1 MKRTIVASTLVL
13 WGLGAGQAHAWGL
26 GVRAGA
32 QGLGAD
38 LGLPLGD
45 DWSLRFGVSAF
56 DWNRSLNV
64 TDVRYDAK
72 LRLQNASALL
82 EWHPLGPF
90 RLSAGIVPTRNRIE
104 VRGEPIDTRYRING
118 TVYDAAEIRDLR
130 GEIRTG
136 RSLAPYIGLGY
147 GIVARRGFNVYIDL
161 GAIYQGSPT
170 ARLSAGCGPSLT
182 VERCAQL
189 KRDVRAEQRE
199 LAASVRNFKWFP
211 VANVGVTIGF

>member
-1 MKRTIVASTLVL
+1 MKRTIVAGALL
-13 WGLGAGQAHAWGL
+13 LCGLGAQQAHAWGL
-26 GVRAGA
+26 GARAGT

-38 LGLPLGD
+38 LGLPLNE
-45 DWSLRFGVSAF
+45 DWSLRFGVSAL
-56 DWNRSLNV
+56 DWHRSLNV

-72 LRLQNASALL
+72 LRLQNVSALVD
-82 EWHPLGPF
+82 WHPLGPF

-104 VRGEPIDTRYRING
+104 VRGEPLDTRYSING

-136 RSLAPYIGLGY
+136 RSLAPYVGLGY
-147 GIVARRGFNVYIDL
+147 GIVARRGFNFYVDL

-170 ARLSAGCGPSLT
+170 AKLSAGCGLSLT
-182 VERCAQL
+182 VDRCAQL
-189 KRDVRAEQRE
+189 QNDVLAEQRD

-211 VANVGVTIGF
+211 VANIGVTIGF